1 VSRYLTASGPGL
13 RANRL
18 ASERDSGLRHGQ
30 LLRLA
35 LPCHAGA
42 RGRDGLGLPEKA
54 DTADRSDDCHLGSA
68 QNQHSLGEFP
78 HFLLLIEDAPSLL
91 PRRTFRNS
99 SSLLLWAS
107 GQYVLD
113 KRRDQCFYDV
123 SSIFRQQICQ
133 RETQG

>member
-1 VSRYLTASGPGL
+1 VAHYLTASGPSL

-18 ASERDSGLRHGQ
+18 AGDRDSALRPAQ

-54 DTADRSDDCHLGSA
+54 NTADRSDNCHLGSA

-78 HFLLLIEDAPSLL
+78 HFSP
-91 PRRTFRNS
+91 PH
-99 SSLLLWAS
+99 
-107 GQYVLD
+107 
-113 KRRDQCFYDV
+113 
-123 SSIFRQQICQ
+123 
-133 RETQG
+133 